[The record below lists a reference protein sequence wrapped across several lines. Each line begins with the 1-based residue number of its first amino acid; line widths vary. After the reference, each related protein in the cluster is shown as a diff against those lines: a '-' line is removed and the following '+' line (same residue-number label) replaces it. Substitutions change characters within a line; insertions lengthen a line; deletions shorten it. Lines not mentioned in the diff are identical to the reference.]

1 MSDTLT
7 FLGGSLKLTL
17 HMTGPN
23 GCSAYSS
30 GLPQEPQLQVIK
42 YDDPFIH
49 PTERKIC
56 YWVAELGSLKVWTAT
71 LVEAERLVKD
81 HLVTLDLNLQ
91 LQLQWLNAAKTTFN
105 L

>member
-7 FLGGSLKLTL
+7 FLGGSLKRTFT
-17 HMTGPN
+17 MTVPN
-23 GCSAYSS
+23 ARWAPTS
-30 GLPQEPQLQVIK
+30 GLLQEPQLQVIK
-42 YDDPFIH
+42 YDYPFIH

-56 YWVAELGSLKVWTAT
+56 YWVAELGSLKFWTAT